1 MGNGC
6 LRDREL
12 CDQRFASHFWFA
24 SDPLQDRESLWIGQR
39 SRDSLHLCIAEGV
52 FVHTH
57 TYQSISFGYAA
68 QSITPKQFLQ
78 QLMSTDQTDDSPDSV
93 FWTAIGVE
101 LGLGVIAVGLGWLT
115 GVDVRQ
121 WIPMIELGQTADIWG
136 GLAIGAAAAI
146 PMLIGIE
153 LLERVEWEP
162 IRNLKTFEELPVV
175 STLLSL
181 SAAELVAI
189 ALAAGVGEELLV
201 RGWLMA
207 WICGPLASA
216 TPLAIGLGL
225 VASSVAFGLMHPF
238 SKTYVVLTSIIGLYL
253 GALVLWTGNLLVPIA
268 AHTVYDAV
276 HMLLAKRQRQRELQQ
291 R

>member
-1 MGNGC
+1 
-6 LRDREL
+6 
-12 CDQRFASHFWFA
+12 
-24 SDPLQDRESLWIGQR
+24 
-39 SRDSLHLCIAEGV
+39 
-52 FVHTH
+52 
-57 TYQSISFGYAA
+57 
-68 QSITPKQFLQ
+68 
-78 QLMSTDQTDDSPDSV
+78 MSTDQTDDSPDSV

-136 GLAIGAAAAI
+136 GLAIGTAAAI

-181 SAAELVAI
+181 SAVELVAI